1 MPTRAESGPATIGGR
16 DWGAIW
22 ETASHHYGLHIS
34 MRVVAE
40 GTLWFTRA
48 ESGVEAAGTR
58 PRALISVSVML

>member
-1 MPTRAESGPATIGGR
+1 
-16 DWGAIW
+16 
-22 ETASHHYGLHIS
+22 